1 MKAKKTIAL
10 ILVMVMVL
18 GLLTV
23 TASADTAGS
32 LGSPANGIKSIT
44 ISGAGVH
51 DNEERILTG
60 SSAPY
65 NLTYNVKLASG
76 TADGTVVT
84 ATFEKENAS
93 NENLVISSAKPN
105 SILNAVSRKH
115 IKKHASLTYTATV
128 QNGTASMTVYVYPN
142 LSDSVKTYGTY
153 VINFQLDTV
162 NNPILRNGE
171 GDLNAEIRFGDP
183 AYPMTEPERYM
194 SFTEDTASS
203 TNTIAVYNAVYA
215 GPIEDYVPD
224 LYSMYLKDLSKADA
238 TTLKFYSDNMDKI
251 EFRTYDA
258 NGNMTPVN
266 TVSAT
271 VSKASPTLSTVVYV
285 KAAGSIEITSSTS
298 TKKVVV
304 NFSEPNYT
312 AGDHSDVLHPEGATA
327 YLPGLTQYA
336 NRGDWGSVSAGGDN
350 LLDPANKIKGY
361 YGFAANGF
369 SLGSLGGYV
378 QYDFHSNPIRNLDT
392 NPYGVDFVVYGNAFN
407 GNPEAAAVQVY
418 AQEILTD
425 DGNGNVTYGPYKW
438 YELAGSMY
446 YSDSAVRNT
455 TVSYTLLKAADDADE
470 ETKNNDGVYAAI
482 GNAASTKFSAATTWF
497 PTKGSMNHEATSGIN
512 DTTNTYITEYTDTT
526 LKFTGVTSIPDSD
539 SNADYAF
546 GYADVTPVPSVKD
559 GTPVNPYTP
568 YTSDKDGGDG
578 FDLAWAVEI
587 GGTTPVKIDNAKYVR
602 IYSAVLYN
610 TGIFGETS
618 PEITGIFRAVGTT
631 SETAAIP
638 TVKLDNTEVAL
649 DEFATQISRNVYYMD
664 YGISNGSTV
673 SISADS
679 NANVLINGVQT
690 DTFTATD
697 KTEAVQIV
705 VQSGTAE
712 AFYLIID

>member
-1 MKAKKTIAL
+1 MKAKKILAL
-10 ILVMVMVL
+10 ILVTVMVL

-32 LGSPANGIKSIT
+32 LGSPTNGIKSIT
-44 ISGAGVH
+44 ITGANINN
-51 DNEERILTG
+51 NEDRTLTG

-93 NENLVISSAKPN
+93 NENLVVSSAKPN

-115 IKKHASLTYTATV
+115 IKKHASLTYNATV
-128 QNGTASMTVYVYPN
+128 QNGTATMTVYVYPN
-142 LSDSVKTYGTY
+142 LEDSVKTYGTY
-153 VINFQLDTV
+153 VINFQLAEV
-162 NNPILRNGE
+162 NNPITVNGTQ
-171 GDLNAEIRFGDP
+171 IRFGDP

-194 SFTEDTASS
+194 SFEAAG
-203 TNTIAVYNAVYA
+203 TNAYNAVYA
-215 GPIEDYVPD
+215 GPTAGFVPD
-224 LYSMYLKDLSKADA
+224 LYSLYLKSDA
-238 TTLKFYSDNMDKI
+238 ALTLTSNSTDI
-251 EFRTYDA
+251 VFRTYDA
-258 NGNMTPVN
+258 NGNMTETN
-266 TVSAT
+266 TVTGTSGT
-271 VSKASPTLSTVVYV
+271 GYFSTVVYV
-285 KAAGSIEITSSTS
+285 KAAGSISVSKAGST
-298 TKKVVV
+298 TATTI
-304 NFSEPNYT
+304 NFSAPNDPSS
-312 AGDHSDVLHPEGATA
+312 AHDAQLHPDGAIA
-327 YLPGLTQYA
+327 YLPGITQYA
-336 NRGDWGSVSAGGDN
+336 NRGDWGSISTGGDN
-350 LLDPANKIKGY
+350 LLTPATKVKGY
-361 YGFAANGF
+361 KGFAANGF

-378 QYDFHSNPIRNLDT
+378 QYDFSSNPIQNLDT

-418 AQEILTD
+418 AQEVLS
-425 DGNGNVTYGPYKW
+425 DGTLGEYKW

-446 YSDSAVRNT
+446 YSDSAVRNATVYYTKDNAGLHAAVNGVTHSQDPFT
-455 TVSYTLLKAADDADE
+455 TAA
-470 ETKNNDGVYAAI
+470 
-482 GNAASTKFSAATTWF
+482 TWF
-497 PTKGSMNHEATSGIN
+497 PTKSSMNHEATSGIN
-512 DTTNTYITEYTDTT
+512 NTLTNTYITEYTANT
-526 LKFTGVTSIPDSD
+526 LKFAGITSIPDSD

-631 SETAAIP
+631 AETASP
-638 TVKLDNTEVAL
+638 VTVSINGAGIDPEDDA
-649 DEFATQISRNVYYMD
+649 EQISRNVYY
-664 YGISNGSTV
+664 YHAGLTAGTAISV
-673 SISADS
+673 SA
-679 NANVLINGVQT
+679 NETANVYINGAYSN
-690 DTFTATD
+690 TFTTTANTA
-697 KTEAVQIV
+697 AVQIV

-712 AFYLIID
+712 AFILVID